1 MFVLISTFI
10 SIAIL
15 AGIYHL
21 AAKREKQHARKYQLL
36 SLLRDIVYLLRR
48 HRAMTHHSLQ
58 YHQNHENEIEHV
70 HRELSNKL
78 HLLLDTSHFE
88 NKPMYRVL
96 QIKID
101 KLMEQW
107 EDNSVARNQ
116 MEHGRLIRHCLFL
129 MDEVTIAWLAIAQRD
144 ELNDEY
150 HMNWQT
156 VIDSLETLTQLRIS
170 IQDMEDRGGP
180 ERMRNY
186 ASVMIRRLNQLAVI
200 SPLSLASPTSVS
212 SIQALNEYIDGDIN
226 TLKVEKLYDITSDL
240 SLTIFNT
247 YDHILSDIIEV
258 LYQPLPKLSLA

>member
-1 MFVLISTFI
+1 MFVLISTLI

-36 SLLRDIVYLLRR
+36 TLLRDVVQLLRR
-48 HRAMTHHSLQ
+48 HRAVTHYSIQ
-58 YHQNHENEIEHV
+58 CHQNHEKEIEHI
-70 HRELSNKL
+70 HSELSNKL
-78 HLLLDTSHFE
+78 HLLVETSRFE

-107 EDNSVARNQ
+107 EDNSIARNQ
-116 MEHGRLIRHCLFL
+116 MEHGRLIRHSLFL

-156 VIDSLETLTQLRIS
+156 VMDSLETLTQLRIS

-186 ASVMIRRLNQLAVI
+186 GAVMIRKLNQLSVI
-200 SPLSLASPTSVS
+200 SPLSLASPTSAR
-212 SIQALNEYIDGDIN
+212 SIQALNEYISGEVD
-226 TLKVEKLYDITSDL
+226 TLTMEELYDITSDL
-240 SLTIFNT
+240 SLTVFNT
-247 YDHILSDIIEV
+247 YDHILSDIIEI
-258 LYQPLPKLSLA
+258 LYQPLPRLSLA

>member
-1 MFVLISTFI
+1 
-10 SIAIL
+10 
-15 AGIYHL
+15 
-21 AAKREKQHARKYQLL
+21 
-36 SLLRDIVYLLRR
+36 
-48 HRAMTHHSLQ
+48 
-58 YHQNHENEIEHV
+58 
-70 HRELSNKL
+70 
-78 HLLLDTSHFE
+78 
-88 NKPMYRVL
+88 
-96 QIKID
+96 
-101 KLMEQW
+101 
-107 EDNSVARNQ
+107 

-258 LYQPLPKLSLA
+258 LYQPLPKLSLT